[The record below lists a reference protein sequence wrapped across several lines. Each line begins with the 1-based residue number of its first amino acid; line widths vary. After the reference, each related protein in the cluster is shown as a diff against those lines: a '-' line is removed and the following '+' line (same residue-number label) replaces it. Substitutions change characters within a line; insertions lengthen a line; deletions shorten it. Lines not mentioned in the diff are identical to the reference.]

1 MSKQKY
7 NITLT
12 LKEQKKLKAIVSKG
26 VRPART
32 IRRTNLLS
40 KYAACGND
48 NISISKLL
56 DVVGLS
62 KATLHNI
69 LKDYQE
75 RGIDC
80 IYRKKRKTPPVEAKI
95 TGEVEAHLI
104 ALAYHTPPEGY
115 CKWTLRLL
123 SERMVQM
130 KYIDSISH
138 TSVGTTPVRDK
149 ITIGCM

>member
-1 MSKQKY
+1 M
-7 NITLT
+7 
-12 LKEQKKLKAIVSKG
+12 
-26 VRPART
+26 
-32 IRRTNLLS
+32 LS

-95 TGEVEAHLI
+95 TGEVEAHFI
-104 ALAYHTPPEGY
+104 ASPTIHPQRDTASGRSDY
-115 CKWTLRLL
+115 CQKEWY
-123 SERMVQM
+123 
-130 KYIDSISH
+130 K
-138 TSVGTTPVRDK
+138 
-149 ITIGCM
+149 